1 MKSKE
6 DDFTATS
13 FDTVEDLGLT
23 TIADYK
29 IEKLYKKNI
38 VDFKAYCDV
47 FLIEAINSF
56 VDCEQDL
63 TYNLSNRTFDA
74 ELTPLEI
81 SILADYWGI
90 AWMTRNVQ
98 DATQIS
104 LKLNSTGGFETHS
117 EAQNLKE
124 KSSWLDRLRERVE
137 QRITQYQLLNP
148 DSYIF

>member
-1 MKSKE
+1 M
-6 DDFTATS
+6 
-13 FDTVEDLGLT
+13 GLT

-29 IEKLYKKNI
+29 IEKLYKTS
-38 VDFKAYCDV
+38 VPEFKAYCDV
-47 FLIEAINSF
+47 FLMQAINNF
-56 VDCEQDL
+56 IDCEQDL
-63 TYNLSNRTFDA
+63 TYNLPNRAFIAD
-74 ELTPLEI
+74 LTPLEI

-104 LKLNSTGGFETHS
+104 LKLTSTGGFETHS

-137 QRITQYQLLNP
+137 QKITQYQLLDS
-148 DSYIF
+148 DSYTF

>member
-1 MKSKE
+1 M
-6 DDFTATS
+6 
-13 FDTVEDLGLT
+13 GLT

-29 IEKLYKKNI
+29 IEKLYKTS
-38 VDFKAYCDV
+38 VPEFKAYCDV
-47 FLIEAINSF
+47 FLIQAINNF
-56 VDCEQDL
+56 IDCEQDL
-63 TYNLSNRTFDA
+63 TYNLSNRAFIAD
-74 ELTPLEI
+74 LTPLEI

-104 LKLNSTGGFETHS
+104 LKLTSTGGFETHS

-137 QRITQYQLLNP
+137 QKITQYQLLDS
-148 DSYIF
+148 DSYTF